1 MDKRRINGPPA
12 GQGEGQHGP
21 KTHSRLMAQLRS
33 APAEE
38 SEEAVRERA
47 RELAAREGK
56 RRLVEG
62 REQHDEAEKNSERTR
77 PHE

>member
-1 MDKRRINGPPA
+1 
-12 GQGEGQHGP
+12 
-21 KTHSRLMAQLRS
+21 MAQLRS